1 MSTEQND
8 KPGGGNHFPSGYAWQ
23 ILASPLLAA
32 ILLFLFFWLFGYD
45 VNLLWTNVLIVAVWS
60 ILVLFAFWRRPHG
73 EIWRNYRWIIAPTV
87 IILLF
92 LFNVSWAQSMIAT
105 SSLEKSVFKSASSSA
120 FQLHAEYPSQILF
133 DTTEPSEISLWT
145 TDLSG
150 CTKVTIS
157 GNGLLFAVKPSS
169 DAPLEWSEQLTLK
182 FDRTT
187 TAITLLVQPSQLLDI
202 DSQTVQLYLSSG
214 GASLDTKDW
223 ELIVESKRDTQIRNW
238 EKNFLAT
245 GGTIIS
251 LITAIFVGVK
261 QLEEEKKRQKAEQ
274 VKQAIDNFDTD
285 AKSDFSKMVE
295 KHLSLTTDWNEWDPG
310 LKEQFHRKYSSP
322 FEEKLWVGLSDKTI
336 AEIINDVDLCLQLCV
351 RTFEDEKEKP
361 IPVLKQLQSALV
373 QDENAPLSLL
383 SMLNEYPASIV
394 VAKQIASAFPG
405 DLKNKTVAEYA
416 GKFPDQIR
424 DLRNELGFPDTE
436 SFPMQ
441 KQFAFYAKSHTYEDR
456 LTAWLKA
463 RELDYSPFADAE
475 SPFYSVPDKLLLID
489 SVAPGFTLQLS
500 NLQNTAFEFANS
512 WDAGAAL
519 FEYCKSF
526 QSAVKIKEETFF
538 VAITPSLIEDH
549 GMDQPRKLYLHAL
562 AEQWIWSLAETP
574 TLLYSLK
581 DEQRDL
587 AGRLLRWHDLSPSI
601 TVNKIERYTRYFKVE
616 TKNQT
621 AFSSKINEWLTMV
634 SSDDLRTEE
643 ANALIGFR
651 PLPKQNTLFLISTID
666 LNPHVEEQMSSDSR
680 EKLDAQSDWLSVH
693 DCQRVHFQI
702 GNKNRLLISQD
713 SLVTQC
719 NNRIRICSQNKVDAF
734 NFLFIPHNEDSA
746 EAILAR
752 KAEGSP
758 GKMVRLGQK
767 LLLQHVEKYSPD
779 DKDKYEYLHIED
791 LEALQA

>member
-1 MSTEQND
+1 MNTEQND
-8 KPGGGNHFPSGYAWQ
+8 KPGGGNHLPSGYAWQ

-92 LFNVSWAQSMIAT
+92 LFNVSWAQSTIAT

-150 CTKVTIS
+150 CAKVTIS

-489 SVAPGFTLQLS
+489 SVAPGFTLPPS
-500 NLQNTAFEFANS
+500 NLQNTIFEFTNS

-519 FEYCKSF
+519 FEYCKSLPI
-526 QSAVKIKEETFF
+526 KIKDEVFF
-538 VAITPSLIEDH
+538 VAIAPSLIENQ

-562 AEQWIWSLAETP
+562 AEQWIWSLAETQ
-574 TLLYSLK
+574 TFFYSLK
-581 DEQRDL
+581 DAQRNL
-587 AGRLLRWHDLSPSI
+587 AGRLLRWHDHSPSI
-601 TVNKIERYTRYFKVE
+601 TVNKIARYSGFSEEV
-616 TKNQT
+616 KNQT
-621 AFSSKINEWLTMV
+621 IFSSKIKEWLTAID
-634 SSDDLRTEE
+634 SDDLRTEE
-643 ANALIGFR
+643 VNALIR
-651 PLPKQNTLFLISTID
+651 LSPLPEQRTLFLISTID
-666 LNPHVEEQMSSDSR
+666 LNPHVDSQISTSLH
-680 EKLDAQSDWLSVH
+680 EKLGEESDWLSVH
-693 DCQRVHFQI
+693 DSQQAHFQI
-702 GNKNRLLISQD
+702 GNKNQLLVLQD

-734 NFLFIPHNEDSA
+734 NFLFTPHNEEPA
-746 EAILAR
+746 ENILAH
-752 KAEGSP
+752 KAAGSP
-758 GKMVRLGQK
+758 GKMIRLGQK
-767 LLLQHVEKYSPD
+767 LLLQHVENHSPD
-779 DKDKYEYLHIED
+779 EKDYEYLHIED
-791 LEALQA
+791 LIAIK